1 MNASL
6 VNRSNSLPPRPMLT
20 LVEARL
26 PTDPFLLTHFEQFY
40 REIVGLKGGLNQH
53 SGDQVS
59 LQAIVVHDKLL
70 SLLMKQEEQV
80 SHTATLLGA
89 EMYRQA
95 QRVMACMADEIF
107 SQVHWPPGTSWRSL
121 EEEVFE
127 AAEMKGLSP
136 DGPCMKKLDLLLQQ
150 DDPAYRELGA
160 VYFYAL
166 SLNKKDDPAREQY
179 LQPLAQMISA
189 ETKGTAENDRIFAQ
203 PYAHTLAENRIALL
217 PAVERWW
224 LALGGV
230 VLLWLAVSCLLW
242 QQLSSPI
249 VDMLQRIQHT
259 LNR

>member
-53 SGDQVS
+53 SGDHVS

-107 SQVHWPPGTSWRSL
+107 LQVHWPPGTSWRSL
-121 EEEVFE
+121 EEELFE
-127 AAEMKGLSP
+127 AAEMKGLAP
-136 DGPCMKKLDLLLQQ
+136 DGPCMKKLDLLLRQ

-179 LQPLAQMISA
+179 LQPLAQMIFA

-203 PYAHTLAENRIALL
+203 PYAHTLTENRIALL
-217 PAVERWW
+217 PPVGRWW
-224 LALGGV
+224 LTLGGI

-259 LNR
+259 LN